1 MKYLKTPLSEEV
13 IADLEVGDVVS
24 ISGWIYTGRDAV
36 LPKVQECI
44 ANGTLA
50 EHNIDLKGAVM
61 FHTAVSPAGVGPTS
75 SNKKEIESSFKPLSE
90 AGLKMHLGKGAISK
104 PTIKALNDNNSV
116 FAVIPPTTAL
126 FEDQTKERT
135 LVGWPELG
143 MEALHRIKVDGYQ
156 AIIAAAHGKSI
167 YDKD

>member
-1 MKYLKTPLSEEV
+1 MKYLTTPLSEEV

-36 LPKVQECI
+36 LPIVLECI
-44 ANGTLA
+44 INGNLA
-50 EHNIDLKGAVM
+50 EHNIKLNGAVM

-75 SNKKEIESSFKPLSE
+75 SNKKEIEDSFEPLSK
-90 AGLKMHLGKGAISK
+90 AGLKMHLGKGEISK
-104 PTIKALNDNNSV
+104 STIDILNVYNAV

-126 FEDQTKERT
+126 FEDQTKEREII
-135 LVGWPELG
+135 GWPELG
-143 MEALHRIKVDGYQ
+143 MEALHRIYVDDYQ

-167 YDKD
+167 YEK